1 MFSSKF
7 EWYELIE
14 YLIQIKYNLKIM
26 NRIYKECHLVHGDLS
41 EFNLLFHSNE
51 VYVIDLAQA
60 MDLSHPSSLRFL
72 HRDIINILDFFGR
85 IGCDPLPTAHQIF
98 GEITGIE
105 FDPEKDLY
113 VQVWLFIVNY

>member
-1 MFSSKF
+1 
-7 EWYELIE
+7 
-14 YLIQIKYNLKIM
+14 M

-85 IGCDPLPTAHQIF
+85 IGCDPLPSAHQIF

-113 VQVWLFIVNY
+113 VQVWGYFCEI

>member
-85 IGCDPLPTAHQIF
+85 IGCDPLPSAHQIF